1 MRVQIQSL
9 HFDAD
14 QKLIQFINKRMV
26 KLTTYHDR
34 IINSDVILS
43 LDQLSTQIKE
53 KVVVIKTHVPG
64 ATLVA
69 RQSSKL
75 FEESLDMAVESMR
88 RQLRK
93 HKSKSEEKV
102 KK

>member
-9 HFDAD
+9 HFTAD
-14 QKLIQFINKRMV
+14 QKLIQFINKKV
-26 KLTTYHDR
+26 DKLSTYHDR

-43 LDQLSTQIKE
+43 LDQLGTQIKD
-53 KVVVIKTHVPG
+53 KVVVVKTHIPG

-69 RQSSKL
+69 RESSKH
-75 FEESLDMAVESMR
+75 FEESMELAYESMR
-88 RQLRK
+88 RQLSK
-93 HKSKSEEKV
+93 HKERVEENL